1 MIGLRSAHS
10 TGTNIGIAGDRPPAR
25 SLREWCWIASPAN
38 TSLLGRR
45 DTPLMG
51 EAADWSRYDR
61 DGNTIARIALD
72 SGLYYL
78 RTPATRPRMVWAD
91 LASAQR
97 GAISMALAALPLDA
111 ATARRVA
118 QPNADTT
125 PYLPR
130 PDHGAGV
137 STSRW
142 VPSGGG
148 DDIPELPEF
157 LRRAARVAATAK
169 NGSTAGAVRP

>member
-1 MIGLRSAHS
+1 
-10 TGTNIGIAGDRPPAR
+10 
-25 SLREWCWIASPAN
+25 
-38 TSLLGRR
+38 
-45 DTPLMG
+45 MG
-51 EAADWSRYDR
+51 EAALTQLRSPAEGEVADWSLYDR
-61 DGNTIARIALD
+61 DDGNTIARIALD
-72 SGLYYL
+72 GGLYYL

-97 GAISMALAALPLDA
+97 GAISMALAALPLDT

-118 QPNADTT
+118 RAKADTT

-130 PDHGAGV
+130 PDDGAGV

-148 DDIPELPEF
+148 EDMPELPEF
-157 LRRAARVAATAK
+157 LRRAAKVAATAD
-169 NGSTAGAVRP
+169 NSSTARAVRP